1 MNIRIRT
8 LARTKIWNNKINKET
23 LGNDTLYV
31 KPLNDWEKN
40 ILVDYDKPK
49 EKEIKGKTKKE
60 PQSKKEN
67 KAKPVPKGKKK

>member
-8 LARTKIWNNKINKET
+8 LDRTKIWNNKIKKET
-23 LGNDTLYV
+23 LDNDTLYV
-31 KPLNDWEKN
+31 KTLTDWEN
-40 ILVDYDKPK
+40 SLVDYDKPK